1 MYIVVIMCIIIT
13 DYVFPATLVSR
24 HTAHWEG
31 DTLSQWHTFLAYI
44 HDSNLPYQ
52 RTLSM
57 VLLERI
63 NIFVVDAC
71 GLFTEVEYGG
81 RVPG

>member
-1 MYIVVIMCIIIT
+1 MYVCYWWRSVT
-13 DYVFPATLVSR
+13 YVFRPATLESR

-31 DTLSQWHTFLAYI
+31 DSLSQWHTFLAYI
-44 HDSNLPYQ
+44 HDSNLPFQ

-71 GLFTEVEYGG
+71 GLLTEVEYGG